1 MGTYVTQQTIDS
13 RKSQIL
19 RTLTDPDAALRWAP
33 VDFEVL
39 GLDGDRLEAGSTARV
54 AGRLAGRDITFD
66 IEVFEAD
73 DGRLA
78 LRASGPVVVDVEY
91 EVEDAGGLSLLT
103 ARMSTRSG
111 GGLTGRLLSSAA
123 DALAG
128 GLLEL
133 AMDRIRRDVE
143 LAAAA

>member
-1 MGTYVTQQTIDS
+1 MGTFTTRKTIDS
-13 RKSQIL
+13 RPSQVL
-19 RTLTDPDAALRWAP
+19 RVLTDPDAAVRWAP
-33 VDFEVL
+33 VDFEVRD
-39 GLDGDRLEAGSTARV
+39 LDGERLATGSTARV
-54 AGRLAGRDITFD
+54 AGRLAGREVSFD
-66 IEVFEAD
+66 IEVFEAA

-91 EVEDAGGLSLLT
+91 EVEDDGGGAVLT
-103 ARMSTRSG
+103 ARLATTSG
-111 GGLTGRLLSSAA
+111 GGITGRLLSSAA

-133 AMDRIRRDVE
+133 ATDRIRRDVE

>member
-1 MGTYVTQQTIDS
+1 MGEFQAHKTIDS
-13 RKSQIL
+13 RPSQVI
-19 RTLTDPDAALRWAP
+19 RSLTDPEAAVRWAP
-33 VDFEVL
+33 VDFEL
-39 GLDGDRLEAGSTARV
+39 RELRCARLEAGSTARV
-54 AGRLAGRDITFD
+54 AGHLAGREVTFQ

-91 EVEDAGGLSLLT
+91 EVERDGDAAVLT

-111 GGLTGRLLSSAA
+111 GGITGKVLSTAA

-133 AMDRIRRDVE
+133 AVDRIRRDVE
-143 LAAAA
+143 LASA